1 MGVGAG
7 CGRAWPTL
15 TGGTKLA
22 FLGTYLGMLTIARAA
37 REPLTARSRRRA
49 RAGGRARKRR
59 VAPLRAALYAC
70 TRMAAPLHMCAAVMR
85 GRRVPEPTQMQ
96 FKNRETVS
104 ERVGLNDCV
113 MTLSSVPRSLLPG
126 SLCFCSLVCLELVLR
141 SVPARTTHGAEAS
154 SDPRRWSDY
163 GSASLVLGL
172 HRTVDTS
179 AAVRPDWRN
188 VACTGCSLTT
198 RRRASS
204 S

>member
-1 MGVGAG
+1 MAKPGRWVARGAAERSLGVGAV

-22 FLGTYLGMLTIARAA
+22 FLGTYIGMLTITRAA
-37 REPLTARSRRRA
+37 TEPLTARSRSPP

-104 ERVGLNDCV
+104 ERVGLNDSRHD
-113 MTLSSVPRSLLPG
+113 T
-126 SLCFCSLVCLELVLR
+126 LVCTPFP
-141 SVPARTTHGAEAS
+141 PARFPLLLLSCLSGTRAPLCAR
-154 SDPRRWSDY
+154 SDD
-163 GSASLVLGL
+163 A
-172 HRTVDTS
+172 
-179 AAVRPDWRN
+179 WR
-188 VACTGCSLTT
+188 
-198 RRRASS
+198 
-204 S
+204 